1 MNDASPRSSA
11 HWRLLAWSIAGAS
24 WLLSAGAVAALVI
37 TGATPPNVADWVM
50 DVVTSAVYGGVVVMM
65 LPRSRHPVVWI
76 LVLTALGCGA
86 SGLATGYVALDGPWP
101 GQDLAVYLP
110 YWAWVPGVYATV
122 AIVPLLVLPG
132 SRRRWPAVVL
142 ATLAIIASTLPS
154 LTVVV
159 PGLPDNP
166 FGVDVAWWQS
176 MLRHLGLIP
185 DRTVAV
191 LGVVV
196 WCWLLIRVLR
206 AEAADRRGLG
216 WLLAGHGAMVVA
228 LVAFLLPMSDEWV
241 GTAAE
246 VSGSLL
252 LVAQLFLP
260 AALLVLV
267 LGQQLWGIDARINR
281 GVVWAVMT
289 VAIALAYLLLV
300 GVASHVLPGQSDIA
314 LAFAVGLVGLGA
326 APLRRVVQRRVDHL
340 VYGAGPD
347 PAQLLLGGE
356 VPAGADIARLAA
368 ALSQGL
374 RLADVRIVT
383 DPAGQEPAGPVAR
396 DHDATIVLTSRGRRV
411 GLLVATPRPGERLD
425 RRTVGMLREV
435 AGLVGMTIDL
445 MQSVQAL
452 SAARRR
458 MTSIRHEERRMLRRD
473 LHDGLGPALAGIRLG
488 LIAARGMRDPLAA
501 EEMLDALERELTQ
514 QGEEVRRLSR
524 SLVPLALDDGDLAT
538 ALSALADRF
547 TADGLTVRVTVD
559 DDVVLEAPVQV
570 AIYQM
575 ASEALLNVRRHA
587 RATRCD
593 VVLRRRADGDVVF
606 SVSDDGIGI
615 AEGTVDGIGLRSMR
629 ERAQELGALLR
640 LTSGSGSPGGPG
652 SRIEI
657 RLPVHMVDPLA
668 PASAE
673 DLGLPAREAAA
684 RAGQQ

>member
-1 MNDASPRSSA
+1 MSDTRVRPPSR
-11 HWRLLAWSIAGAS
+11 WRLLAWLIAVVA
-24 WLLSAGAVAALVI
+24 WLLAASAVVALIA
-37 TGATPPNVADWVM
+37 TGTTPPNVADWVM
-50 DVVTSAVYGGVVVMM
+50 DVVTAAVYAGVVLLI

-76 LVLTALGCGA
+76 LVLTALGCGV
-86 SGLATGYVALDGPWP
+86 SGLAAGYGALDGPWP
-101 GQDLAVYLP
+101 GQDLAFYVP
-110 YWAWVPGVYATV
+110 FWAWVPGVYATV

-132 SRRRWPAVVL
+132 GRRRWPAVVL
-142 ATLAIIASTLPS
+142 AIVAIVVSTLPS

-166 FGVDVAWWQS
+166 FGVDVAWWQA

-185 DRTVAV
+185 DRTVAAI
-191 LGVVV
+191 GVGV

-206 AEAADRRGLG
+206 TPVGERQGLG

-300 GVASHVLPGQSDIA
+300 GVASHVLPGQSDVA

-356 VPAGADIARLAA
+356 VPGAGDIDRLATG
-368 ALSQGL
+368 LSQGL
-374 RLADVRIVT
+374 RLADVRIVA
-383 DPAGQEPAGPVAR
+383 DPLGAEPGAPVAR
-396 DHDATIVLTSRGRRV
+396 EHDVSIALTSRGRRV
-411 GLLVATPRPGERLD
+411 GLLLASPRPGERLD

-452 SAARRR
+452 TAARRR
-458 MTSIRHEERRMLRRD
+458 MTGIRHEERRMLRRD

-488 LIAARGMRDPLAA
+488 LTAARGMRDPVAA
-501 EEMLDALERELTQ
+501 EAMLDALERELTQ

-547 TADGLTVRVTVD
+547 TADGLTVRVAVA
-559 DDVVLEAPVQV
+559 DVALEAPVQV

-587 RATRCD
+587 RATRCE

-615 AEGTVDGIGLRSMR
+615 AEGTPDGIGLRSMR

-640 LTSGSGSPGGPG
+640 LTSGEGPG
-652 SRIEI
+652 SREAGGSRIEL
-657 RLPVHMVDPLA
+657 RLPGHPVD

-673 DLGLPAREAAA
+673 DLGLPAREASA